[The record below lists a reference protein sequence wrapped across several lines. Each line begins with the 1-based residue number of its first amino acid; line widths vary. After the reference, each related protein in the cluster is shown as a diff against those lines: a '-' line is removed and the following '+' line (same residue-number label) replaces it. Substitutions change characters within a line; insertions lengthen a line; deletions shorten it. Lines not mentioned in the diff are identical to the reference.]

1 MHVPQRPAEFQALQ
15 QPLDS
20 ALQVLAA
27 SVSLNVQHSPRLK
40 ETARLCAGPLS
51 APHCRKAVS
60 QGTRFPGVGRWA
72 RKASFKGA
80 FN

>member
-51 APHCRKAVS
+51 APHCIGNLCPKVAVALWE
-60 QGTRFPGVGRWA
+60 TVCEV
-72 RKASFKGA
+72 
-80 FN
+80 